1 MWRSSS
7 NGQKMHHGCFTDD
20 AGRTR
25 TITGAFK
32 TDMARADGADA
43 DADGGGISEASERG
57 SEPVSE
63 IWSVSKS

>member
-1 MWRSSS
+1 MR
-7 NGQKMHHGCFTDD
+7 HGCITDD
-20 AGRTR
+20 GTR
-25 TITGAFK
+25 TITGASK

-43 DADGGGISEASERG
+43 DGGGISEARERG